1 MNKRK
6 NVRSNNCL
14 LYTSYVALSDGM
26 GQGYIAYKESKLTL
40 DVLSQLLKNGIQLRD
55 TLNTLN
61 TLLKIKN
68 QGDMYTTCLLYTSIP
83 VIIRKKFLKIYLTLL
98 QKNDIK
104 AIEDLIATQLAKI
117 CIPLFN
123 REYLLLN
130 AYLKVNDNKQIDT
143 QVNNIMDHVP
153 MNSKQK
159 SALAKSVFYIYVD
172 KKNASMID
180 RLLEMVSTTNDHAL
194 YRQMDMVNDTL
205 ISGGIKYYDELK
217 SDLEDVE
224 YLSLIHI

>member
-1 MNKRK
+1 MNAM
-6 NVRSNNCL
+6 L
-14 LYTSYVALSDGM
+14 IVAIV
-26 GQGYIAYKESKLTL
+26 IAIIGT
-40 DVLSQLLKNGIQLRD
+40 
-55 TLNTLN
+55 
-61 TLLKIKN
+61 
-68 QGDMYTTCLLYTSIP
+68 IP
-83 VIIRKKFLKIYLTLL
+83 VIIRKKLLKNYLTLL
-98 QKNDIK
+98 HNNDIK
-104 AIEDLIATQLAKI
+104 AIKDLMATKLAKI
-117 CIPLFN
+117 CIPPFN

-130 AYLKVNDNKQIDT
+130 AYLKLKDDKQIDT

-153 MNSKQK
+153 MNSLQK

-224 YLSLIHI
+224 YIKNNEDTPYLEFLLSIIYKNMGNESKSKEYKNKALEDSKGTVYESLIKSQN

>member
-1 MNKRK
+1 M
-6 NVRSNNCL
+6 L
-14 LYTSYVALSDGM
+14 IVAIV
-26 GQGYIAYKESKLTL
+26 IAIIGT
-40 DVLSQLLKNGIQLRD
+40 
-55 TLNTLN
+55 
-61 TLLKIKN
+61 
-68 QGDMYTTCLLYTSIP
+68 IP
-83 VIIRKKFLKIYLTLL
+83 VIIRKKLLKNYLTLL
-98 QKNDIK
+98 HNNDIK
-104 AIEDLIATQLAKI
+104 AIKDLMATKLAKI
-117 CIPLFN
+117 CIPPFN

-130 AYLKVNDNKQIDT
+130 AYLKLKDDKQIDT

-217 SDLEDVE
+217 SDLEDEE
-224 YLSLIHI
+224 YTKNNEDTPYLEFLLSVIYKNMGNESKSKEYKNKALEDSKGTVYESLIQSQN

>member
-1 MNKRK
+1 MNAMLIVAIVIAIIGTIPVIMRK
-6 NVRSNNCL
+6 
-14 LYTSYVALSDGM
+14 
-26 GQGYIAYKESKLTL
+26 K
-40 DVLSQLLKNGIQLRD
+40 LLKN
-55 TLNTLN
+55 
-61 TLLKIKN
+61 
-68 QGDMYTTCLLYTSIP
+68 
-83 VIIRKKFLKIYLTLL
+83 YLTLL
-98 QKNDIK
+98 HNNDIK
-104 AIEDLIATQLAKI
+104 AIKDLMATQLAKI

-143 QVNNIMDHVP
+143 QVNNIMNHVP

-159 SALAKSVFYIYVD
+159 STLAKSVFYIYVD

-180 RLLEMVSTTNDHAL
+180 HLLEMVSTTNDHAL

-224 YLSLIHI
+224 YTKNNEDTPYLEFLLSIIYKNMGNESKSKEYKSKALEDSKGTIYESLIHSQN

>member
-1 MNKRK
+1 MNAM
-6 NVRSNNCL
+6 L
-14 LYTSYVALSDGM
+14 IVAIV
-26 GQGYIAYKESKLTL
+26 IAIIGT
-40 DVLSQLLKNGIQLRD
+40 
-55 TLNTLN
+55 
-61 TLLKIKN
+61 
-68 QGDMYTTCLLYTSIP
+68 IP
-83 VIIRKKFLKIYLTLL
+83 VIIRKKLLKNYLTLL
-98 QKNDIK
+98 QNNDIK
-104 AIEDLIATQLAKI
+104 AIKDLMATQLAKI
-117 CIPLFN
+117 CIPPFN

-130 AYLKVNDNKQIDT
+130 AYLKLKDDKQIDT

-205 ISGGIKYYDELK
+205 ISGGIKYYD
-217 SDLEDVE
+217 LEDVE
-224 YLSLIHI
+224 YTKNIEDTPYLEFLLSVIYKNMGNESKSKEYKNKALEDSKGTVYESLIKSQN

>member
-1 MNKRK
+1 MNAM
-6 NVRSNNCL
+6 L
-14 LYTSYVALSDGM
+14 IVAIV
-26 GQGYIAYKESKLTL
+26 IAIIGT
-40 DVLSQLLKNGIQLRD
+40 
-55 TLNTLN
+55 
-61 TLLKIKN
+61 
-68 QGDMYTTCLLYTSIP
+68 IP
-83 VIIRKKFLKIYLTLL
+83 VIIRKKLLKNYLTLL
-98 QKNDIK
+98 QNNDIK
-104 AIEDLIATQLAKI
+104 AIKDLMVTKLAKI
-117 CIPLFN
+117 CIPPFN

-130 AYLKVNDNKQIDT
+130 AYLKLKDDKQIDT

-217 SDLEDVE
+217 SDLEDEE
-224 YLSLIHI
+224 YTKNNEDTPYLEFLLSVIYKNMGNESKSKEYKSKALEDSKGTIYESLIHSQN

>member
-1 MNKRK
+1 MNAM
-6 NVRSNNCL
+6 L
-14 LYTSYVALSDGM
+14 IVAIV
-26 GQGYIAYKESKLTL
+26 IAIIGTL
-40 DVLSQLLKNGIQLRD
+40 
-55 TLNTLN
+55 
-61 TLLKIKN
+61 
-68 QGDMYTTCLLYTSIP
+68 P
-83 VIIRKKFLKIYLTLL
+83 VIIRKKLLKNYLTLL
-98 QKNDIK
+98 HNNDIK
-104 AIEDLIATQLAKI
+104 AIKDLMATQLAKI

-130 AYLKVNDNKQIDT
+130 AYLKLKDDKQIDT
-143 QVNNIMDHVP
+143 QVNNIIDHVP

-172 KKNASMID
+172 EKNASMID

-224 YLSLIHI
+224 YTKNNEDTPYLEFLLSIIYKNMGNESKSKEYKNKALEDSKGTVYESLIQSQN

>member
-1 MNKRK
+1 MNAM
-6 NVRSNNCL
+6 L
-14 LYTSYVALSDGM
+14 IVAIV
-26 GQGYIAYKESKLTL
+26 IAIIGT
-40 DVLSQLLKNGIQLRD
+40 
-55 TLNTLN
+55 
-61 TLLKIKN
+61 
-68 QGDMYTTCLLYTSIP
+68 IP
-83 VIIRKKFLKIYLTLL
+83 VIIRKKLLKNYLTLL
-98 QKNDIK
+98 QNNDIK
-104 AIEDLIATQLAKI
+104 AIKDLMATKLAKI
-117 CIPLFN
+117 CIPPFN

-130 AYLKVNDNKQIDT
+130 AYLKLKDDKQIDT
-143 QVNNIMDHVP
+143 QVNNIIDHVP

-159 SALAKSVFYIYVD
+159 SAFAKSVFYIYVD

-224 YLSLIHI
+224 YTKNNEDTPYLEFLLSVIYKNMDNESKSKEFKNKALEDSKGTVYESLIKSQN

>member
-1 MNKRK
+1 M
-6 NVRSNNCL
+6 L
-14 LYTSYVALSDGM
+14 IVA
-26 GQGYIAYKESKLTL
+26 IAIAIIGT
-40 DVLSQLLKNGIQLRD
+40 
-55 TLNTLN
+55 
-61 TLLKIKN
+61 
-68 QGDMYTTCLLYTSIP
+68 IP
-83 VIIRKKFLKIYLTLL
+83 VIIRKKLLKNYLTLL
-98 QKNDIK
+98 QNNDIK
-104 AIEDLIATQLAKI
+104 AIKDLMATKLAKI
-117 CIPLFN
+117 CIPPFN

-130 AYLKVNDNKQIDT
+130 AYLKLKDDKQIDT

-172 KKNASMID
+172 NKNASMID

-217 SDLEDVE
+217 SDLEDEE
-224 YLSLIHI
+224 YTKNNEDTPYLEFLLSVIYKNMGNESKSKEYKNKALEDSKGTVYESLIKSQN

>member
-1 MNKRK
+1 M
-6 NVRSNNCL
+6 L
-14 LYTSYVALSDGM
+14 IVAIV
-26 GQGYIAYKESKLTL
+26 IAIIGT
-40 DVLSQLLKNGIQLRD
+40 
-55 TLNTLN
+55 
-61 TLLKIKN
+61 
-68 QGDMYTTCLLYTSIP
+68 IP
-83 VIIRKKFLKIYLTLL
+83 VIIRKKLLKNYLTLL
-98 QKNDIK
+98 HNNDIK
-104 AIEDLIATQLAKI
+104 AIKDLMATQLAKI

-143 QVNNIMDHVP
+143 QVNNIMNHVP

-159 SALAKSVFYIYVD
+159 STLAKSVFYIYVD

-224 YLSLIHI
+224 YTKNNEDTPYLESLLSIIYKNMGNESKSKEYKSKALEDSKGTIYESLIHSQN

>member
-1 MNKRK
+1 MNAM
-6 NVRSNNCL
+6 L
-14 LYTSYVALSDGM
+14 IVAIV
-26 GQGYIAYKESKLTL
+26 IAIIGT
-40 DVLSQLLKNGIQLRD
+40 
-55 TLNTLN
+55 
-61 TLLKIKN
+61 
-68 QGDMYTTCLLYTSIP
+68 IP
-83 VIIRKKFLKIYLTLL
+83 VIIRKKLLKNYLTLL
-98 QKNDIK
+98 QNNDIK
-104 AIEDLIATQLAKI
+104 AIKDLMATKLAKI
-117 CIPLFN
+117 CIPPFN

-130 AYLKVNDNKQIDT
+130 AYLKLKDDKQIDT

-224 YLSLIHI
+224 CTKNNEDTPYLEFLLSIIYKNMGNESKSKEYKSKALEDSKGTIYESLIHSQN

>member
-1 MNKRK
+1 MNAM
-6 NVRSNNCL
+6 L
-14 LYTSYVALSDGM
+14 IVAIV
-26 GQGYIAYKESKLTL
+26 IAIIGT
-40 DVLSQLLKNGIQLRD
+40 
-55 TLNTLN
+55 
-61 TLLKIKN
+61 
-68 QGDMYTTCLLYTSIP
+68 IP
-83 VIIRKKFLKIYLTLL
+83 VIIRKKLLKNYLTLL
-98 QKNDIK
+98 QNNDIK
-104 AIEDLIATQLAKI
+104 AIKDLMATKLAKI
-117 CIPLFN
+117 CIPPFN

-130 AYLKVNDNKQIDT
+130 AYLKLKDDKQIDT
-143 QVNNIMDHVP
+143 QVNNIIDHVP

-217 SDLEDVE
+217 SDLEDEE
-224 YLSLIHI
+224 YTKNNEDTPYLEFLLSVIYKNMGNESKSKEYKSKALEDSKGTIYESLIHSKN